1 MTKKRSIF
9 AGWAIAVSAVAMASV
24 AFPAIAEKAADQRES
39 AQWQARAEAFRGV
52 DLTTV
57 AVSDYAQTLTDWHID
72 TDLNNPLMRDYQ
84 MVEMLIGETEDLR
97 QSAKSQMGEHRC
109 LAEAVY
115 YEARS
120 ESRSGQIAVAEVVLN
135 RVKSKHYPNTICGV
149 VYEGAER
156 TTGCQFSF
164 TCDGST
170 MREPRGRMW
179 QRSQQVAK
187 TVITG
192 GTRAITNRSTHYHT
206 VAVDPH
212 WSGSLRF
219 NKQIGTHK
227 FYRFKWRE
235 RPASSATIAVAPP
248 T

>member
-9 AGWAIAVSAVAMASV
+9 AGWAIAVSAITTASF
-24 AFPAIAEKAADQRES
+24 AFPAIAEKAADQREA

-52 DLTTV
+52 DV
-57 AVSDYAQTLTDWHID
+57 SAFAVSDYAQTLTDWHVD
-72 TDLNNPLMRDYQ
+72 KELRNPLMRDFQ
-84 MVEMLIGETEDLR
+84 MVEILIGETESLR
-97 QSAKSQMGEHRC
+97 QDARDQMGEHRC

-135 RVKSKHYPNTICGV
+135 RVKSKHYPNSICGV

-170 MREPRGRMW
+170 LREPYGRMW
-179 QRSQQVAK
+179 QRSLNVAELVK
-187 TVITG
+187 TG
-192 GTRAITNRSTHYHT
+192 GMRAITNRSTHYHT
-206 VAVDPH
+206 TAVDPH
-212 WSGSLRF
+212 WSSSLRF

-235 RPASSATIAVAPP
+235 RPVSSVTIAVAPP